1 MSDMAL
7 NKKKWSAW
15 ATELRA
21 TVVLSWPLVLTNVAQ
36 TALTAIG
43 VLMMGRLGTRAL
55 AAGTLGA
62 NLFFAVLMFGVGL
75 MSAAAP
81 MIANELGRNRH
92 AVKEVR
98 RTVRQGLWSAVMI
111 SLPMWVLLWQGEPI
125 LLALGQEPDLAHQAG
140 GYLRAL
146 QWSTL
151 PFFAYLVLRSYLAA
165 LQQLLFALLAVT
177 AALVFNV
184 AANWCL
190 MFGNLGFPNMG
201 LPGSGLATS
210 LSSILMF
217 AALVLTIG
225 LDRRFRRYRLF
236 GRLWR
241 PDWSRF
247 RQFWALGLPIGVA
260 LAFEVTI
267 FNAAVFLMGLI
278 GADSLAAHS
287 IAIQIASLTFMV
299 PLGIGQAATV
309 RVGRAYGARDPAAV
323 GRAGWTAFALAE
335 GFMCLSAATM
345 LLTPRLLISPF
356 LDLTDPANRPVIEI
370 AVSFLAVAAL
380 FQIADGAQVVGAS
393 MLRGLRDTRLPMFY
407 TAIGYWGI
415 GLPLATALGFATA
428 LAGIGIWFG
437 LATGLAVVAVL
448 MIRRWIRREVLG
460 LILPSTESAIV
471 RFSRTRG
478 INDLE

>member
-1 MSDMAL
+1 MSELDRT
-7 NKKKWSAW
+7 KWRAW

-21 TVVLSWPLVLTNVAQ
+21 TAVLSWPLVLTNVAQ

-43 VLMMGRLGTRAL
+43 VLMMGHLGTRAL

-62 NLFFAVLMFGVGL
+62 NLFFAALMFGVGL
-75 MSAAAP
+75 MSAVAP
-81 MIANELGRNRH
+81 MIANELGHNRY

-98 RTVRQGLWSAVMI
+98 RTVRQGLWSAVLI
-111 SLPMWVLLWQGEPI
+111 SLPMWILLWQGESI
-125 LLALGQEPDLAHQAG
+125 LLALGQEPDLAHEAG
-140 GYLRAL
+140 RYLRAL
-146 QWSTL
+146 QWSAL

-165 LQQLLFALLAVT
+165 MQRLLFALLAVT
-177 AALVFNV
+177 VALAFNV

-190 MFGNLGFPNMG
+190 MFGNLGFPRMG

-241 PDWSRF
+241 PDWGRF
-247 RQFWALGLPIGVA
+247 WQFWTLGLPIGVA

-309 RVGRAYGARDPAAV
+309 RVGRAYGARDPAAI
-323 GRAGWTAFALAE
+323 GRAGWAALALAE
-335 GFMCLSAATM
+335 GFMCVSAAMM
-345 LLTPRLLISPF
+345 LLTPKLLISPF
-356 LDLTDPANRPVIEI
+356 IDLADPANGPVIKI

-393 MLRGLRDTRLPMFY
+393 VLRGLRDTRLPMFY

-460 LILPSTESAIV
+460 LILSSPKRA
-471 RFSRTRG
+471 
-478 INDLE
+478 LLP